1 MSQTKAQLIGGVGLS
16 TAANLTSTNVT
27 ITNFTLS
34 GVGTVG
40 VGASF
45 LNSAGIPFAA
55 FAAGTT
61 MIFQQTS
68 APTGWTKNTSH
79 DNKALRIVNGTV
91 GSGGNVGFTTAF
103 ASRTITGSVAVSNA
117 AVTLTATTIPAHR
130 HTVNIDGNTGTG
142 SAFPTGAGFLVS
154 GGPTLTSFTGGS
166 ASHTHSNSA
175 TFTADSA
182 NFAVQYVD
190 VIIASKD

>member
-16 TAANLTSTNVT
+16 TTANLTTTNVT

-61 MIFQQTS
+61 MIFQQTA
-68 APTGWTKNTSH
+68 APTGWTKNTTH
-79 DNKALRIVNGTV
+79 DNKALRIVNGAV
-91 GSGGNVGFTTAF
+91 GSGGNIGFTTALT
-103 ASRTITGSVAVSNA
+103 SRTITGSVAVSNA
-117 AVTLTATTIPAHR
+117 AVTLTTATMPS
-130 HTVNIDGNTGTG
+130 HTHPQTSGFAGAASAGPNTSYDIGAVARTTSATG
-142 SAFPTGAGFLVS
+142 SS
-154 GGPTLTSFTGGS
+154 G
-166 ASHTHSNSA
+166 SHTHSNTA

-182 NFAVQYVD
+182 NFAVEYVD

>member
-16 TAANLTSTNVT
+16 TAANLT

-45 LNSAGIPFAA
+45 LNSSGIPFAA

-68 APTGWTKNTSH
+68 SPTGWTKNTTH

-103 ASRTITGSVAVSNA
+103 ASRTITGNVDISNA
-117 AVTLTATTIPAHR
+117 AVTLTTTQMPAHT
-130 HTVNIDGNTGTG
+130 HTAALVSSIQNLDGGANANLYSGNTYSTG
-142 SAFPTGAGFLVS
+142 SAGSS
-154 GGPTLTSFTGGS
+154 G
-166 ASHTHSNSA
+166 SHTHSNTA